1 MNWTK
6 EWPRDSGYYWLVEP
20 DKDPC
25 IVEVRNEEG
34 KQIVLR
40 IGDTRQYPIE
50 VWNKAL
56 WCGPLNPC

>member
-1 MNWTK
+1 MNWIK
-6 EWPRDSGYYWLVEP
+6 EWPNDSGYYWLVEL

-25 IVEVRNEEG
+25 IVEVRNEGG
-34 KQIVLR
+34 KRTVLR

-50 VWNKAL
+50 VWSKAL